1 MCERRPLW
9 KRRERALLYLSHL
22 KCARQLIV
30 TNHIRE
36 SGGEQVT
43 ATRVYARARPGI
55 YACGSGREV
64 PSFGWFFVSCITR
77 AHVHTHTRAPTS
89 ASVSEKKCARGRGR
103 ECACVYIAPLECV
116 PGVWIRRPPEIG
128 WCKKEK
134 RKTLGP
140 DFFLQVAVN
149 SAYIGAIGNRETR
162 GTALDGT
169 LRDYR
174 VLYDISIVVTV
185 IDALD
190 STERSKNRWN
200 FYHSEISIFNPN
212 IAG

>member
-77 AHVHTHTRAPTS
+77 AHVHTHTRTPTS
-89 ASVSEKKCARGRGR
+89 ASVSEKNVHAAADASVR
-103 ECACVYIAPLECV
+103 AYVYIAPLECV

-134 RKTLGP
+134 RKLSAPISFCRSQSTPL
-140 DFFLQVAVN
+140 LSERSRIAKRAVQL
-149 SAYIGAIGNRETR
+149 SMALYATIAYM
-162 GTALDGT
+162 
-169 LRDYR
+169 
-174 VLYDISIVVTV
+174 LYDIFLS
-185 IDALD
+185 
-190 STERSKNRWN
+190 RS
-200 FYHSEISIFNPN
+200 P
-212 IAG
+212 